1 MTEPIEPGKN
11 FPALTKP
18 GEVVRFITQT
28 LESLAGDDAY
38 RQGVT
43 RFVPGAGVVYGVRV
57 PRLRELAGQ
66 IRKVYRS
73 QPELVVEIAK
83 QCWQVA
89 SREHCVLAILILSGM
104 KSLTPA
110 QRWELGLHF
119 LPGVRDWETCDQL
132 CMGLLGQAL
141 AEDVHYM
148 DKLEDWIQAE
158 NVWFRRACLAS
169 TVVLRRAKFELET
182 LLSLNQR
189 TLSIC
194 LSLLDDRE
202 HYVRTAVDWAVRE
215 VIGRNYD
222 LGRQWLMDRTGSELT
237 SVARS
242 TLKKAAKKLRA
253 EDQEHFLQCLG

>member
-1 MTEPIEPGKN
+1 VTEPADPDEN
-11 FPALTKP
+11 VLAFTKP

-43 RFVPGAGVVYGVRV
+43 RFVPGARAVYGVRV
-57 PRLRELAGQ
+57 PQLRDLAGQ

-73 QPELVVEIAK
+73 QPELTVEIAK
-83 QCWQVA
+83 ECWQVD

-110 QRWELGLHF
+110 QRWELGLSL

-141 AEDVHYM
+141 AEDVCYM
-148 DKLEDWIQAE
+148 DKLELWVQAE
-158 NVWFRRACLAS
+158 NPWFRRACLAS

-194 LSLLDDRE
+194 LSLLDDEE

-215 VIGRNYD
+215 AIGRNYD
-222 LGRQWLMDRTGSELT
+222 LGRQWLMDRPGSALT

-242 TLKKAAKKLRA
+242 TLKKAAKKLNP
-253 EDQEHFLQCLG
+253 EDRERFLQRLG